1 MERSTTY
8 LLKVW
13 QTAGGGFRAHL
24 RAVDQEVALGFD
36 DAQSLA
42 AHLAAASAPAVV
54 PPRASAATGPPAA
67 TMDDGCGR

>member
-36 DAQSLA
+36 SAESLA
-42 AHLAAASAPAVV
+42 KHLAAAAPSPRPSPNSHPTDAQPAPAIDDV
-54 PPRASAATGPPAA
+54 PR
-67 TMDDGCGR
+67 R